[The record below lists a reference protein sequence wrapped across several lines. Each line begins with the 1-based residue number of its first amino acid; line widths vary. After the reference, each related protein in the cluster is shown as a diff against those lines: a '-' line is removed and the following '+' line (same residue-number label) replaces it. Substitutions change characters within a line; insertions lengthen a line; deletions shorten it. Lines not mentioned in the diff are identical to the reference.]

1 LVKFFGSFYCVAV
14 LLNNSAERY
23 IRNRCIDKV
32 YLTLDSHSIPD
43 SEVIVS
49 PKQDGTVSK
58 KLEIHL
64 INGKI
69 IKGVE
74 IQDNVKLIDY
84 PSKEPD
90 TALIKK
96 IKLTLTEMYMNEYYE
111 VLSKNFVR
119 LSKENRTYFLFY
131 N

>member
-1 LVKFFGSFYCVAV
+1 M
-14 LLNNSAERY
+14 
-23 IRNRCIDKV
+23 
-32 YLTLDSHSIPD
+32 DSHSIPD

-74 IQDNVKLIDY
+74 IQDNVKLIDH